1 MARAKNLKKNQDQ
14 QKRND
19 DGLTPGQR
27 KERYGK
33 ETNEYPENIIN
44 GFWEV
49 KFMKSSNLYCCYTT
63 LSKCVLLLLAIYN

>member
-44 GFWEV
+44 GFSYFRDAAALKE
-49 KFMKSSNLYCCYTT
+49 KIKMKEEEKQAAA
-63 LSKCVLLLLAIYN
+63 SK